1 MIFRT
6 LFIALACTSFSVPVT
21 TNDFIQWNPSRRL
34 NWNDFK
40 GSPPRSASN
49 AALTSSGIL
58 MKFST
63 NGEWLDYQISC
74 NFDKNSS
81 WGRVKNDHILSHEQG
96 HFDISEIYA
105 RKLNKTLKA
114 YHPRGNSVTRDVN
127 EIYKKVM
134 DELLVMQ
141 NKYDEETDYSRNFR
155 QQENWLSKIDGY
167 LEGLKDYADY
177 H

>member
-1 MIFRT
+1 MIFRL
-6 LFIALACTSFSVPVT
+6 LFIALICTSFAVPRR
-21 TNDFIQWNPSRRL
+21 NDFIQWESTRRL
-34 NWNDFK
+34 SWSDFK
-40 GSPPRSASN
+40 ASPPRSASN

-58 MKFST
+58 MKFRT
-63 NGEWLDYQISC
+63 NGESVDYEISC
-74 NFDKNSS
+74 NFDQNSS

-105 RKLNKTLKA
+105 RKLNKALKA
-114 YHPRGNSVTRDVN
+114 YRPRENSISRDVN

-141 NKYDEETDYSRNFR
+141 NKYDEETDYSRNFT
-155 QQENWLSKIDGY
+155 QQRNWLVRIDNY
-167 LEGLKDYADY
+167 LEGLSEYANY